1 MGLQFKEVS
10 VELRTIID
18 DNGQMEYNT
27 VKQPGKFY
35 RKGKLDVITFEEKTE
50 DQAVT
55 DNLITIQPEKV
66 TIKRTGLV
74 KMNQKFTANGTTEN
88 LYHHPHGKIHMETY
102 TNNIFYQS
110 VEDEDAGYLKISYH
124 VKLNGQEERKHQL
137 ELIITEEE
145 SK

>member
-1 MGLQFKEVS
+1 MGLQFKQVA

-35 RKGKLDVITFEEKTE
+35 QKGKLDVLTFEEE
-50 DQAVT
+50 LEGQGVT
-55 DNLITIQPEKV
+55 DNLITIQSDKV

-74 KMNQKFTANGTTEN
+74 KMNQKFTENGTTEN

-102 TNNIFYQS
+102 TNSIFYQS
-110 VEDEDAGYLKISYH
+110 VDEADTGYLKISYH